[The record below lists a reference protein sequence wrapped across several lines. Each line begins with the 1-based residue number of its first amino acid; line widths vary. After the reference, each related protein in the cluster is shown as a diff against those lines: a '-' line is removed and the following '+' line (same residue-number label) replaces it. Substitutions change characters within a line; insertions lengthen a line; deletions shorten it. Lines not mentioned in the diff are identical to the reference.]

1 MKGEI
6 HLHIFRNH
14 IGVVTI
20 DHPPINDLPGDL
32 LVRLAKMIRDLGDRE
47 EIKVILLKSAG
58 NRVFCAGA
66 SFEEMSSIQN
76 EQDAEAFFM
85 GFAEV
90 LLALRHCGKITVGR
104 IHGKAVGGGVG
115 LCSAVDYSIANQW
128 AAVRLSE
135 LDLGIG
141 PFVIQPAVVRKI
153 GISSFGALTLNPTE
167 WKPAS
172 WGLSS
177 GLFHAVFDETTEMDD
192 YLEIFLDQL
201 ARYSAEA
208 LAAIKKMLWSDTPDW
223 ADLMRKRAGISGH
236 LVLADHAQRRIAEEI
251 HKRKK
256 K

>member
-66 SFEEMSSIQN
+66 SFHEMSSIRN
-76 EQDAEAFFM
+76 EQDAEKFFM

-115 LCSAVDYSIANQW
+115 LCSAVDYAIANRW
-128 AAVRLSE
+128 ASVRLSE

-141 PFVIQPAVVRKI
+141 PFVIGPAVVRKI
-153 GISSFGALTLNPTE
+153 GISAFGALTLNPTE

-172 WGLSS
+172 WGMSS
-177 GLFHAVFDETTEMDD
+177 G
-192 YLEIFLDQL
+192 
-201 ARYSAEA
+201 
-208 LAAIKKMLWSDTPDW
+208 
-223 ADLMRKRAGISGH
+223 
-236 LVLADHAQRRIAEEI
+236 
-251 HKRKK
+251 
-256 K
+256 